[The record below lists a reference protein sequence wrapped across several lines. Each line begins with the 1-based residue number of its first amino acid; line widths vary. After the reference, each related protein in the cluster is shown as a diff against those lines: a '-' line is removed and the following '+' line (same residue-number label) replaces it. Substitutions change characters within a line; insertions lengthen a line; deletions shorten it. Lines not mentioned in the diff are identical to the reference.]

1 MPAGKYLILNEI
13 AILALFALSLDLILG
28 YAGIVSLG
36 HAAFFG
42 AGAYTAGLLA
52 KHVTGDPLA
61 GLALAIAVAAVLG
74 FLTSF
79 LVLRGS
85 DLTRLMVTLG
95 VALVLGELAN
105 ALPHISGGADGL
117 QGVVMGKLLGR
128 FEFDLFG
135 RTAYAY
141 SLTTLFVLMLLA
153 RRIVH
158 SPFGLSLMSIRR
170 NALRAGALGVP
181 VHSPIDR
188 GLYAGGGLRG
198 RGGRA
203 AGADHGLRLA
213 RRLRV
218 PSLGRR
224 APGADHRRRGLAL
237 WRHRRRRDLHGAAG
251 RLRQPHAALLAVLD
265 RPVPGGLRDDRPR
278 SASSAASTACW
289 PWCGGDERRPGNPR
303 PRQALRRT
311 GRHQRRHVP
320 ARARRAPG
328 ADRAQRRGQDDVR
341 QPADRG
347 AAAVGRTGAAAG
359 RGRDAAPARGPGAPR
374 PGADLPDQPAVR
386 RSHAARDAWRWRW
399 TSGSSSGAIGA
410 AGSARSL
417 R

>member
-1 MPAGKYLILNEI
+1 MAAAQGLARRARWRWPEIVLWLVAFGALLMPAGKYLILNEI

-61 GLALAIAVAAVLG
+61 GLALATAVAAVLG

-95 VALVLGELAN
+95 VALLLGELAN

-117 QGVVMGKLLGR
+117 QGVIMGKLLGR

-181 VHSPIDR
+181 VHSRLIAAYT
-188 GLYAGGGLRG
+188 LAAAYAG
-198 RGGRA
+198 A
-203 AGADHGLRLA
+203 AGALLAQTTAFVSLDVFEFHRSADVLLVLIIGGAGWLYGGIAGAVIYTALQDGFASLTPQYWQFWIGLFLVGFVMIGRQRFVGGLYGLLA
-213 RRLRV
+213 MV
-218 PSLGRR
+218 
-224 APGADHRRRGLAL
+224 RRR
-237 WRHRRRRDLHGAAG
+237 
-251 RLRQPHAALLAVLD
+251 
-265 RPVPGGLRDDRPR
+265 
-278 SASSAASTACW
+278 
-289 PWCGGDERRPGNPR
+289 
-303 PRQALRRT
+303 
-311 GRHQRRHVP
+311 
-320 ARARRAPG
+320 
-328 ADRAQRRGQDDVR
+328 
-341 QPADRG
+341 
-347 AAAVGRTGAAAG
+347 
-359 RGRDAAPARGPGAPR
+359 
-374 PGADLPDQPAVR
+374 
-386 RSHAARDAWRWRW
+386 
-399 TSGSSSGAIGA
+399 
-410 AGSARSL
+410 
-417 R
+417 